1 MERLQGEEPLLSD
14 AQECDPASGNEQ
26 GIPGSSQVG
35 ERHKS
40 CFIVIKMHFIGGFL
54 SSFYVID
61 HYSRS
66 LYYTNPS
73 HEPTENSTSVSSS
86 LQFCSVFW

>member
-26 GIPGSSQVG
+26 GILGSTQVG

-40 CFIVIKMHFIGGFL
+40 CFIVIKMHFIGDF
-54 SSFYVID
+54 
-61 HYSRS
+61 
-66 LYYTNPS
+66 
-73 HEPTENSTSVSSS
+73 
-86 LQFCSVFW
+86 